1 MKRFY
6 MLFLVLLAFSGWIYV
21 ADAQD
26 ASTWMPDADLR
37 KSVRSAL
44 SIANGKTLTQTDME
58 DLTSLTAQSSQIS
71 SITGLEHATSL
82 TRLDLRDNSIVTI
95 TALSGLTSL
104 ETLRL
109 KNNDIVDITAL
120 SGLTSLERLRLKG
133 NDIVDI
139 TALSG
144 LTSLTLLNLRDNDIV
159 AITALSNLTN
169 LEHLRVDDNSITDV
183 QPLTGLS
190 NLEKLWIAG
199 NSLTNAHLLS
209 SLTNLTTIDITI
221 PDPPD
226 TTAPTVE
233 ISVPSGTQNGAFNA
247 TITFSEVV
255 SDFVQ
260 TDLSLGG
267 SATASITAWDTTD
280 NTVFTAT
287 ITPTTSGTVTLDI
300 AADVATD
307 AASNGNTAATQ
318 QSLTVDV
325 DQPTVEISVPSGTQ
339 NGAFNATITF
349 SEVVSDFVQT
359 DLSLG
364 GSATASITAWDTT
377 DNTVFTATI
386 TPTTSGT
393 VTLDIAADV
402 ATDAAS
408 NGNTAATQRSLTVDV
423 DQPTVE
429 ISVPSGT
436 QNGVFNATITFNES
450 VSGFVQSELDV
461 SGDTNASITSWSP
474 NADNTV
480 FTAEITPTTS
490 GTVTL
495 NIAADV
501 ATDAANNGNT
511 AATSQSV
518 TVTIAEPAV
527 TPQVDT
533 TPVEPIVAQQQ
544 GADTTAPDVGI
555 FVPMVPQNS
564 AFDVTITFT
573 EGVSGFVQTD
583 LSLGGTATASITDWN
598 TTDNPVFTATIT
610 PTTSGTVTLDIA
622 ADVATDTA
630 SNGNTAATTQTVTI
644 NIMDVNNA
652 PVFTN
657 GTSTTRSIEEN
668 TASNTNIGD
677 PVAATDVDE
686 DTLTY
691 TLGGTDAASFSIV
704 STSGQL
710 QTSAALNYETKSSYS
725 VTVSAT
731 DDSGASNN
739 SATITVTISVT
750 DVNDA
755 PEFAEGSST
764 TLSVDK
770 DTYPSRDLGDP
781 VSATDADG
789 DTLTYSLGGTDAAL
803 FEIDSTNGQLSNIGW
818 LDYEDKSSYSVTITV
833 SDSNGGTDT
842 ITVTITDDKSPEI
855 KIRTFIRR
863 DEPNWV
869 LELDLETGVVSAVVK
884 SPDTTFHSS
893 DSDVVSFTRP
903 PGVMFENSFPVTLA
917 FDEYV
922 SDLEQTDLTL
932 ADNTAGASVTSWEGP
947 LMGRTHNLT
956 VSDYEA
962 KVVVTQSGTVT
973 VSVAAGVASDSTGNL
988 NTAVSKTMTVTIE
1001 LTEYPP
1007 WDVNED
1013 GSVDATDSA
1022 LVTAAIG
1029 QTGEDIVNERT
1040 DVNWDDTVDADD
1052 VTLVTHH
1059 IEDDGGAP
1067 SITGAFSV
1075 LDQKTLEKLDP
1086 VALQTQLDILR
1097 TESDGSLRYI
1107 RAIALLESVLA
1118 AMRPDKTQ
1126 LLANYP
1132 NPFNPETW
1140 IPYHLANPS
1149 NVQITIYDARGTVV
1163 RQLDL
1168 GHQREG
1174 YYTNRSRAA
1183 YWDGRN
1189 DFGERVASGIYF
1201 YQLQTDNMSLL
1212 RKMLILK

>member
-1 MKRFY
+1 M
-6 MLFLVLLAFSGWIYV
+6 
-21 ADAQD
+21 
-26 ASTWMPDADLR
+26 
-37 KSVRSAL
+37 
-44 SIANGKTLTQTDME
+44 
-58 DLTSLTAQSSQIS
+58 
-71 SITGLEHATSL
+71 
-82 TRLDLRDNSIVTI
+82 
-95 TALSGLTSL
+95 
-104 ETLRL
+104 
-109 KNNDIVDITAL
+109 
-120 SGLTSLERLRLKG
+120 
-133 NDIVDI
+133 
-139 TALSG
+139 
-144 LTSLTLLNLRDNDIV
+144 
-159 AITALSNLTN
+159 
-169 LEHLRVDDNSITDV
+169 
-183 QPLTGLS
+183 
-190 NLEKLWIAG
+190 
-199 NSLTNAHLLS
+199 
-209 SLTNLTTIDITI
+209 
-221 PDPPD
+221 
-226 TTAPTVE
+226 
-233 ISVPSGTQNGAFNA
+233 
-247 TITFSEVV
+247 
-255 SDFVQ
+255 
-260 TDLSLGG
+260 
-267 SATASITAWDTTD
+267 
-280 NTVFTAT
+280 
-287 ITPTTSGTVTLDI
+287 TLD
-300 AADVATD
+300 
-307 AASNGNTAATQ
+307 
-318 QSLTVDV
+318 
-325 DQPTVEISVPSGTQ
+325 
-339 NGAFNATITF
+339 
-349 SEVVSDFVQT
+349 
-359 DLSLG
+359 
-364 GSATASITAWDTT
+364 
-377 DNTVFTATI
+377 
-386 TPTTSGT
+386 
-393 VTLDIAADV
+393 
-402 ATDAAS
+402 
-408 NGNTAATQRSLTVDV
+408 
-423 DQPTVE
+423 
-429 ISVPSGT
+429 
-436 QNGVFNATITFNES
+436 
-450 VSGFVQSELDV
+450 
-461 SGDTNASITSWSP
+461 
-474 NADNTV
+474 
-480 FTAEITPTTS
+480 
-490 GTVTL
+490 
-495 NIAADV
+495 IAADV

-511 AATSQSV
+511 AATLQSV

-527 TPQVDT
+527 TPQADT

-903 PGVMFENSFPVTLA
+903 PEVMFENSFPVTLA

-947 LMGRTHNLT
+947 LMGWTHNLT

-1126 LLANYP
+1126 LLPNYP

>member
-159 AITALSNLTN
+159 DITALSNLTN

-436 QNGVFNATITFNES
+436 QNGVFNATITFSEV
-450 VSGFVQSELDV
+450 VSDFVQTDLSLGG
-461 SGDTNASITSWSP
+461 SATASITAWDTT
-474 NADNTV
+474 DNTV
-480 FTAEITPTTS
+480 FTATITPTTS

-495 NIAADV
+495 DIAADV

-511 AATSQSV
+511 AATLQSV

-527 TPQVDT
+527 TPQADT

-903 PGVMFENSFPVTLA
+903 PEVMFENSFPVTLA

-947 LMGRTHNLT
+947 LMGWTHNLT

-1097 TESDGSLRYI
+1097 TESDSSLRYI

-1126 LLANYP
+1126 LLPNYP

-1149 NVQITIYDARGTVV
+1149 NVQITIYDTRGTVV

>member
-408 NGNTAATQRSLTVDV
+408 NGNTAATQRSLT
-423 DQPTVE
+423 
-429 ISVPSGT
+429 
-436 QNGVFNATITFNES
+436 VFNATITFNES

-903 PGVMFENSFPVTLA
+903 PGVMFENSFPVTLV